1 MVSSFLSKGFFLL
14 LKLLPYKGFFSWFPK
29 YWKYHIYSWKKKTV
43 PNHHCLLV
51 TAKLHHEVFAT
62 FLSSLKNK
70 YGKTGTQIQMRKT
83 KKYLWILA
91 SLILALRGW
100 PVSGSFYSAFV
111 PPFATTAATVLS
123 IWYCPTPELTWKTNK
138 KFILKVENPGDTV
151 DEERGTDGGPQL
163 SKWTGG
169 LAQVG
174 QSSGCWQ
181 VHINLVLFLGARE
194 TSWEMFHPASRSVVL
209 ARRCRRAAPKALWE
223 AVVVMQVYCICLHVC
238 ICICIWKAAVVF
250 VFLFGK

>member
-123 IWYCPTPELTWKTNK
+123 IWYCPTPELTWKSTLWKLRTKVTPLMKSEALTAALNSPSGREVL
-138 KFILKVENPGDTV
+138 LKLD
-151 DEERGTDGGPQL
+151 
-163 SKWTGG
+163 
-169 LAQVG
+169 
-174 QSSGCWQ
+174 
-181 VHINLVLFLGARE
+181 NLQPAGRF
-194 TSWEMFHPASRSVVL
+194 TST
-209 ARRCRRAAPKALWE
+209 
-223 AVVVMQVYCICLHVC
+223 
-238 ICICIWKAAVVF
+238 
-250 VFLFGK
+250 